1 MLKKIKALTAVAAC
15 AATAAPAVAQTE
27 IQGWQAMTGPNNG
40 VIVNLATDFTVSQ
53 SDYKVSWCRAWQCAE
68 YAQAK

>member
-1 MLKKIKALTAVAAC
+1 MLKKIKALTAVAAF

-27 IQGWQAMTGPNNG
+27 IQGWQTMTGPNNG

-53 SDYKVSWCRAWQCAE
+53 TDYKAGWSQAWQCAE
-68 YAQAK
+68 YAQSQ